1 MLWYD
6 GGGVSIGGERK
17 GEAVKTTPRLCSE
30 TETEERERG
39 GEERGRGERDRKYN
53 YRSLF

>member
-39 GEERGRGERDRKYN
+39 GEGEGRKRQKI
-53 YRSLF
+53 

>member
-6 GGGVSIGGERK
+6 GGGGGVSIGGERK

-30 TETEERERG
+30 TDRRE
-39 GEERGRGERDRKYN
+39 GEGRRGEGEGRK
-53 YRSLF
+53 RQKI